1 VVTRPVLRTAADR
14 SHYLSGNSL
23 PLVSTIDPPLTSPN
37 ASLGLS
43 SGICDCVQCLSRL
56 CPREQWRDGEF
67 DLNDYLIESMQVG
80 IIETVDEDA

>member
-1 VVTRPVLRTAADR
+1 
-14 SHYLSGNSL
+14 
-23 PLVSTIDPPLTSPN
+23 
-37 ASLGLS
+37 
-43 SGICDCVQCLSRL
+43 L